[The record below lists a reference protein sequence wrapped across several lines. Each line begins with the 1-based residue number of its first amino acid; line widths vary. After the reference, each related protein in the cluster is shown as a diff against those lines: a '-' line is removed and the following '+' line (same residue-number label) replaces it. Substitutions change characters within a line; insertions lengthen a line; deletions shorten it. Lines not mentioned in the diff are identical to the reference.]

1 MTDFWTARVS
11 ADQQHPHRLWQSL
24 DQLMGRGHAPPSTLN
39 ASVHHTFFDDKIAGV
54 RAATAGAGEP
64 TFTAAPVGCEMRL
77 FTPVTTE
84 DVMKMIRSLPDKQCL
99 TDPMPTWLLKTN
111 VDLLAPFLCQLFNWS
126 LEHGTVPVSMKA
138 AYITPTVK
146 KAGMDP
152 TDPKSYRPIS
162 NLSVISKLLERL
174 VSQQLLTYL
183 RNNSLLPDLQSA
195 FRAHHSTETAV
206 LKVLTDILLALDSGN
221 LALLTLLDLSAAF
234 DSVDHATLIKRLETS
249 YGLCGSTL
257 RWIRSYLTG
266 RTQYVRTSVTSS
278 KPCTVLYGVPQGSV
292 LGPLLFL
299 LYTADVL
306 QLVKDRGLLPHAY
319 ADDTQILGVCRPTET
334 EVLQRRVSDC
344 LDAVSSWMAA
354 NRLQLNHEKTEA
366 LWCSSERRQ
375 HQIPTTPVRVG
386 CTSVQPVTAARNLG
400 VYLDGD
406 VSMRTHVTSTVRA
419 CFAIL
424 RQIRSIRHSLP
435 RPAMLTMLR
444 SLVINKLDSC
454 GSVMAG
460 APDVLLHRLQSV
472 LNAAVRLVF
481 SARKF
486 DHTTPLLRELHWL
499 KVPERVK
506 FRLCVLTY
514 RCLNGTAPHY
524 LAETIHPVSSRGSR
538 HLRSAYT
545 STLLVPST
553 RRSTLG
559 DRSFPVA
566 AARAWNAL
574 PRHVRNAASLPAFR
588 RELKS
593 VLFRSSFP
601 AA

>member
-1 MTDFWTARVS
+1 MISDYERALGLLDGDALVQLYDDTITTLLDRQVPAETKTCRRRPSNAWFDDECRRAKRQLRSLERAARRAGPLSDLNSSAVQTWRLHRRQYFSLLRQKMTDFWTARVS

-278 KPCTVLYGVPQGSV
+278 KPCTVLY
-292 LGPLLFL
+292 L
-299 LYTADVL
+299 
-306 QLVKDRGLLPHAY
+306 
-319 ADDTQILGVCRPTET
+319 
-334 EVLQRRVSDC
+334 
-344 LDAVSSWMAA
+344 
-354 NRLQLNHEKTEA
+354 
-366 LWCSSERRQ
+366 
-375 HQIPTTPVRVG
+375 
-386 CTSVQPVTAARNLG
+386 
-400 VYLDGD
+400 
-406 VSMRTHVTSTVRA
+406 
-419 CFAIL
+419 
-424 RQIRSIRHSLP
+424 SL
-435 RPAMLTMLR
+435 
-444 SLVINKLDSC
+444 
-454 GSVMAG
+454 
-460 APDVLLHRLQSV
+460 
-472 LNAAVRLVF
+472 
-481 SARKF
+481 
-486 DHTTPLLRELHWL
+486 
-499 KVPERVK
+499 
-506 FRLCVLTY
+506 
-514 RCLNGTAPHY
+514 
-524 LAETIHPVSSRGSR
+524 IHI
-538 HLRSAYT
+538 
-545 STLLVPST
+545 
-553 RRSTLG
+553 
-559 DRSFPVA
+559 
-566 AARAWNAL
+566 
-574 PRHVRNAASLPAFR
+574 
-588 RELKS
+588 
-593 VLFRSSFP
+593 
-601 AA
+601 